1 MKTSILTLLAAAG
14 FTAAAFAA
22 PVADATPEG
31 EAKIISYNI
40 RLGVA
45 DDGAN
50 SWEHRREATLRM
62 LEREAP
68 TVFGIQEGYLFQVK
82 YIEENLPQY
91 DRVGVGRDDGKEG
104 GEIMAVFY
112 LRDRY
117 DLLDHGDLW
126 LSETPDRV
134 SRGWDGACNR
144 TMTWVHLREKATG
157 KEFFHFNSHFDHI
170 GTVARAESAKLLI
183 EKVAEIA
190 GKTPA
195 FCTGDF
201 NSNQQTNVYNTIVT
215 SGTLVDSYARTT
227 DKVNAD
233 WPSYNGYKYISTP
246 PAKASRIDHIFVTKG
261 RTKVQS
267 WAIVN
272 TSYSQKYPSDHFP
285 VVIEWS
291 FAK

>member
-1 MKTSILTLLAAAG
+1 MCNWAH
-14 FTAAAFAA
+14 F
-22 PVADATPEG
+22 
-31 EAKIISYNI
+31 
-40 RLGVA
+40 
-45 DDGAN
+45 
-50 SWEHRREATLRM
+50 
-62 LEREAP
+62 
-68 TVFGIQEGYLFQVK
+68 
-82 YIEENLPQY
+82 
-91 DRVGVGRDDGKEG
+91 RV
-104 GEIMAVFY
+104 
-112 LRDRY
+112 
-117 DLLDHGDLW
+117 
-126 LSETPDRV
+126 
-134 SRGWDGACNR
+134 
-144 TMTWVHLREKATG
+144 KATG

-246 PAKASRIDHIFVTKG
+246 PAKASRIDHIFLTKG

>member
-1 MKTSILTLLAAAG
+1 MENTMTEARADALMEDG
-14 FTAAAFAA
+14 FHCSQCVFPYAAF
-22 PVADATPEG
+22 
-31 EAKIISYNI
+31 
-40 RLGVA
+40 RLGMDRDEA
-45 DDGAN
+45 LRLSAGLGGGCFHGDSCGAVTGAAMAL
-50 SWEHRREATLRM
+50 SI
-62 LEREAP
+62 
-68 TVFGIQEGYLFQVK
+68 VFGFDRPNA
-82 YIEENLPQY
+82 EEA
-91 DRVGVGRDDGKEG
+91 D
-104 GEIMAVFY
+104 
-112 LRDRY
+112 
-117 DLLDHGDLW
+117 
-126 LSETPDRV
+126 
-134 SRGWDGACNR
+134 
-144 TMTWVHLREKATG
+144 
-157 KEFFHFNSHFDHI
+157 
-170 GTVARAESAKLLI
+170 KLLI

-215 SGTLVDSYARTT
+215 SGTLVDSYARTP
-227 DKVNAD
+227 DKDNAA
-233 WPSYNGYKYISTP
+233 WPSYNGYKNISTP

>member
-1 MKTSILTLLAAAG
+1 MEKTMTEARADALMEDG
-14 FTAAAFAA
+14 FHCSQCVFPYAAF
-22 PVADATPEG
+22 
-31 EAKIISYNI
+31 
-40 RLGVA
+40 RLGMDRDEA
-45 DDGAN
+45 LRLSAGLGGGCFHGDSCGAVTGAAMAL
-50 SWEHRREATLRM
+50 SI
-62 LEREAP
+62 
-68 TVFGIQEGYLFQVK
+68 VFGFDRPNA
-82 YIEENLPQY
+82 EEA
-91 DRVGVGRDDGKEG
+91 D
-104 GEIMAVFY
+104 
-112 LRDRY
+112 
-117 DLLDHGDLW
+117 
-126 LSETPDRV
+126 
-134 SRGWDGACNR
+134 
-144 TMTWVHLREKATG
+144 
-157 KEFFHFNSHFDHI
+157 
-170 GTVARAESAKLLI
+170 KLLI

-233 WPSYNGYKYISTP
+233 WPSYNGNKYISTP

>member
-1 MKTSILTLLAAAG
+1 MEKTMTEARADALMEDG
-14 FTAAAFAA
+14 FHCSQCVFPYAAF
-22 PVADATPEG
+22 
-31 EAKIISYNI
+31 
-40 RLGVA
+40 RLGMDRDEA
-45 DDGAN
+45 LRLSAGLGGGCFHGDSCGAVTGAAMAL
-50 SWEHRREATLRM
+50 SI
-62 LEREAP
+62 
-68 TVFGIQEGYLFQVK
+68 VFGFDRPNA
-82 YIEENLPQY
+82 EEA
-91 DRVGVGRDDGKEG
+91 D
-104 GEIMAVFY
+104 
-112 LRDRY
+112 
-117 DLLDHGDLW
+117 
-126 LSETPDRV
+126 
-134 SRGWDGACNR
+134 
-144 TMTWVHLREKATG
+144 
-157 KEFFHFNSHFDHI
+157 
-170 GTVARAESAKLLI
+170 KLLI

>member
-1 MKTSILTLLAAAG
+1 MENTMTEARADALMEDG
-14 FTAAAFAA
+14 FHCSQCVFPYAAF
-22 PVADATPEG
+22 
-31 EAKIISYNI
+31 
-40 RLGVA
+40 RLGMDRDEA
-45 DDGAN
+45 LRLSAGLGGGCFHGDSCGAVTGAAMAL
-50 SWEHRREATLRM
+50 SI
-62 LEREAP
+62 
-68 TVFGIQEGYLFQVK
+68 VFGFDRPNA
-82 YIEENLPQY
+82 EEA
-91 DRVGVGRDDGKEG
+91 D
-104 GEIMAVFY
+104 
-112 LRDRY
+112 
-117 DLLDHGDLW
+117 
-126 LSETPDRV
+126 
-134 SRGWDGACNR
+134 
-144 TMTWVHLREKATG
+144 
-157 KEFFHFNSHFDHI
+157 
-170 GTVARAESAKLLI
+170 KLLI

>member
-14 FTAAAFAA
+14 FAAAAFAA

-91 DRVGVGRDDGKEG
+91 GRVGVGRDDGKEG

-157 KEFFHFNSHFDHI
+157 KEFYYFNTHLDHK
-170 GTVARAESAKLLI
+170 GVVARREGVKLVVREVQQIAGRKAAVVVGGDLNSTI
-183 EKVAEIA
+183 DDRIFDPLKKVHDAGAREGPRYRPQGNVQRLGAGAQLDGHRPPLRAQHEVPVVPHARRRLRRALYLGSLSHRDRRAAEI
-190 GKTPA
+190 
-195 FCTGDF
+195 
-201 NSNQQTNVYNTIVT
+201 V
-215 SGTLVDSYARTT
+215 
-227 DKVNAD
+227 
-233 WPSYNGYKYISTP
+233 GY
-246 PAKASRIDHIFVTKG
+246 G
-261 RTKVQS
+261 R
-267 WAIVN
+267 
-272 TSYSQKYPSDHFP
+272 
-285 VVIEWS
+285 
-291 FAK
+291 

>member
-1 MKTSILTLLAAAG
+1 MEKTMTEARADALMEDG
-14 FTAAAFAA
+14 FHCSQCVFPYAAF
-22 PVADATPEG
+22 
-31 EAKIISYNI
+31 
-40 RLGVA
+40 RLGM
-45 DDGAN
+45 DRD
-50 SWEHRREATLRM
+50 
-62 LEREAP
+62 EAP
-68 TVFGIQEGYLFQVK
+68 RLSAGLGGGCFHGDSCGAVTGAAMALSIVFGFDRPNA
-82 YIEENLPQY
+82 EEA
-91 DRVGVGRDDGKEG
+91 D
-104 GEIMAVFY
+104 
-112 LRDRY
+112 
-117 DLLDHGDLW
+117 
-126 LSETPDRV
+126 
-134 SRGWDGACNR
+134 
-144 TMTWVHLREKATG
+144 
-157 KEFFHFNSHFDHI
+157 
-170 GTVARAESAKLLI
+170 KLLI

>member
-1 MKTSILTLLAAAG
+1 MEKTMTEARADALMEDG
-14 FTAAAFAA
+14 FHCSQCVFPYAAF
-22 PVADATPEG
+22 
-31 EAKIISYNI
+31 
-40 RLGVA
+40 RLGMDRDEA
-45 DDGAN
+45 LRLSAGLGGGCFHGDSCGAVTGAAMAL
-50 SWEHRREATLRM
+50 SL
-62 LEREAP
+62 
-68 TVFGIQEGYLFQVK
+68 VFGFDRPNA
-82 YIEENLPQY
+82 EEA
-91 DRVGVGRDDGKEG
+91 D
-104 GEIMAVFY
+104 
-112 LRDRY
+112 
-117 DLLDHGDLW
+117 
-126 LSETPDRV
+126 
-134 SRGWDGACNR
+134 
-144 TMTWVHLREKATG
+144 
-157 KEFFHFNSHFDHI
+157 
-170 GTVARAESAKLLI
+170 KLLI